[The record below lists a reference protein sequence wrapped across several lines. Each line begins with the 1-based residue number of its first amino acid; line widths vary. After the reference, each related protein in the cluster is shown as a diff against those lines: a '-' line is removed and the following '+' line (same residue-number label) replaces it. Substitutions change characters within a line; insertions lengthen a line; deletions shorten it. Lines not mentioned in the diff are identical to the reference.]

1 MIDYDTDAFDAYG
14 VVSSGFAE
22 GNPLDADHN
31 PIYSHRKIL
40 RRGVLCYCIR
50 PNQYRRSHYDGGKSI

>member
-22 GNPLDADHN
+22 VNPLHADHN
-31 PIYSHRKIL
+31 PIYSPKIL
-40 RRGVLCYCIR
+40 PAGCIMLL
-50 PNQYRRSHYDGGKSI
+50 H